1 MKLSKKK
8 NAIEISRL
16 KRYQKIILENKK
28 YR

>member
-8 NAIEISRL
+8 NVIEISRL